1 MKKYIFSVLMAAM
14 AAFTFSS
21 CEDVPEP
28 YTLPNQPEAPGEN
41 TDPNQK
47 GSESNPYTVA
57 EAIALIKAGT
67 APSTAVCVK
76 GKITAVTF
84 FNATHNSLSYN
95 IADAGSSEV
104 IEVYSGKGKDG
115 ANFSSKDDLK
125 VGQTVVVK
133 GIVKAFTKNDGT
145 IVNEIDKNSTIISIE
160 NTGTTTPD
168 TPATGKGSLSDP
180 YKVAEA
186 IAAIKAGTAPT
197 TQVYLTG
204 IISDV
209 AFYNDQHK
217 SITYY
222 ISDDGKSKDMQVY
235 SGKGLN
241 GADFASKEDLK
252 VGQKVTI
259 LGKIMKFTDKNGN
272 DIMEV
277 DKTSSIVKIE
287 GEGTG
292 AQVGV
297 HPANE
302 YLFMIFV
309 SPVGPYFKG
318 GFATNDYV
326 IIREYDRAAPLGTG
340 RYKVG
345 GNYAASLAANKMA
358 HDAGYASEFYLDA
371 KEKKYIDEC
380 GAANFFGIKE
390 GKYITPKSS
399 SILPSITN
407 RSLQQLAKD
416 LGMEVEVRPIPEEEL
431 STFEE
436 AGACGTAAVISPIRK
451 IDDLENHK
459 SYVISKDGKPGPW
472 SEKLYTH
479 LRAIQYGTEP
489 DVHGWTTV
497 IE

>member
-1 MKKYIFSVLMAAM
+1 MAAM

-28 YTLPNQPEAPGEN
+28 YTLPTQPAGPGN

-84 FNATHNSLSYN
+84 FNEAYSSLSYN
-95 IADAGSSEV
+95 IADEGSSDV

-133 GIVKAFTKNDGT
+133 GIVKTFTKNDGT

-160 NTGTTTPD
+160 NAGTTTPD

-180 YKVAEA
+180 YNVAEA

-209 AFYNDQHK
+209 AFYNDQYK

-222 ISDDGKSKDMQVY
+222 ISDDGKGKDMQVY

-259 LGKIMKFTDKNGN
+259 LGKIMKFVDKNN
-272 DIMEV
+272 KEIMEV

-287 GEGTG
+287 SEGTG
-292 AQVGV
+292 GGEVKPDPTPDPTPGEVATGD
-297 HPANE
+297 N
-302 YLFMIFV
+302 
-309 SPVGPYFKG
+309 G
-318 GFATNDYV
+318 GFENWTDSKPTNWNTNS
-326 IIREYDRAAPLGTG
+326 A
-340 RYKVG
+340 
-345 GNYAASLAANKMA
+345 GNASLTKSEDAHSGKYSVQVAGTSKANKRLGYKEMSLK
-358 HDAGYASEFYLDA
+358 AGKYTIKFYAKA
-371 KEKKYIDEC
+371 ATAT
-380 GAANFFGIKE
+380 GAAVCPGHVAVNDGTVDSQHYNYNKQYVKVSNTEWTLVEQEMTIEKD
-390 GKYITPKSS
+390 GTY
-399 SILPSITN
+399 SIVILN
-407 RSLQQLAKD
+407 AKNP
-416 LGMEVEVRPIPEEEL
+416 G
-431 STFEE
+431 
-436 AGACGTAAVISPIRK
+436 AAVL
-451 IDDLENHK
+451 IDDFTFSLG
-459 SYVISKDGKPGPW
+459 S
-472 SEKLYTH
+472 T
-479 LRAIQYGTEP
+479 AI
-489 DVHGWTTV
+489 
-497 IE
+497 IK